1 MTPTKILIIDD
12 DRELC
17 EELSE
22 ILTGEGYAVSLAF
35 DGIAGKALAERQ
47 DYDILLL
54 DLRLP
59 GMNGLD
65 ILRSIGSERGG
76 RVVLVISGSP
86 LDSSL
91 QKAAKDDT
99 AAEIRRLADR
109 LIPKPFN
116 VEALLETIREFS
128 RR

>member
-1 MTPTKILIIDD
+1 MTPTRILIIDD

-22 ILTGEGYAVSLAF
+22 ILTGDGYIVSLAF
-35 DGIAGKALAERQ
+35 DGITGKALADRQ

-59 GMNGLD
+59 GIGGLD

-86 LDSSL
+86 LDSRL
-91 QKAAKDDT
+91 PKQEQDDS

-116 VEALLETIREFS
+116 VEELLETIREFS

>member
-1 MTPTKILIIDD
+1 MTSTRILIIDD

-22 ILTGEGYAVSLAF
+22 ILTAEGHLVSLAF
-35 DGIAGKALAERQ
+35 DGVTGKALADRREH
-47 DYDILLL
+47 DILLL

-59 GMNGLD
+59 GMSGLE
-65 ILRSIGSERGG
+65 ILRSVGSARGG

-91 QKAAKDDT
+91 PKQEQADT

-116 VEALLETIREFS
+116 VEELLETIREFS